1 MYNISGELVVGTLP
15 LINVELAKLLS
26 LDGSDAG
33 TQTKD
38 ITKPVSEDQ
47 DEGYGTQK
55 IATAVHSGL
64 LESCEPNPNPDE
76 EESQAVNDRPINVTD
91 ELQEDKIE
99 TETAKSPQKLHTL
112 HSCPSAP
119 GTSRYT
125 SHNELACPVIEP
137 ARMPAIEPARMPP
150 SNSPTEHQL
159 KLLDTGQPPGENNS
173 TSEDMWCSEC
183 SPSESP
189 HPSVG
194 ALVISSSSVITPPHD
209 SEAPFGGIVPPY
221 YFWDSE
227 ACVQENNCKISDVKP
242 FYSLAGPEFTED
254 GQGLM
259 SALMGWH

>member
-1 MYNISGELVVGTLP
+1 MYNVNGELVVGTLP
-15 LINVELAKLLS
+15 LINVEPAKLLS

-33 TQTKD
+33 TRTKD
-38 ITKPVSEDQ
+38 ITKPISEDQ

-55 IATAVHSGL
+55 LATAVHSGL
-64 LESCEPNPNPDE
+64 LGSCEPDPNPDE

-99 TETAKSPQKLHTL
+99 TETSKSTRKLHTL
-112 HSCPSAP
+112 LSCPSAP

-125 SHNELACPVIEP
+125 SHNELACPAIKP
-137 ARMPAIEPARMPP
+137 ARMPAIEPACMLP

-173 TSEDMWCSEC
+173 TSEDSWCSEC

-189 HPSVG
+189 HPTVG
-194 ALVISSSSVITPPHD
+194 ALVISSSSVITPPRD

-221 YFWDSE
+221 YLWDSE
-227 ACVQENNCKISDVKP
+227 AYVQEYNYKISDVKL
-242 FYSLAGPEFTED
+242 FYSMAGPEFTEE